1 MNLAPYTRAGGI
13 PGRDEAAI
21 AGIGLDLLR
30 VERIERSLERFGD
43 RFARRILGPDEHAKY
58 LARSARSRV
67 RGVRYLATRFAVKE
81 AFSKA
86 IGLGMR
92 MPMHWRAVQVVNLPS
107 GRPTLQIADRGLQ
120 EWYALRFGPAHV
132 SLTDESDM
140 VAAYVVVETLI
151 PDPSLWP

>member
-1 MNLAPYTRAGGI
+1 MNLAPYGNAGNV
-13 PGRDEAAI
+13 PGRDKAAI

-30 VERIERSLERFGD
+30 VDRIENSLARFGD
-43 RFARRILGPDEHAKY
+43 RFPRRILGPDEYLKY
-58 LARSARSRV
+58 QARSARSPV

-86 IGLGMR
+86 VGLGMR
-92 MPMHWRAVQVVNLPS
+92 MPMHWRAVQVINLPS

-120 EWYALRFGPAHV
+120 DWYSLRFGPAHV
-132 SLTDESDM
+132 SLTDERDM

-151 PDPSLWP
+151 PDPTLWP